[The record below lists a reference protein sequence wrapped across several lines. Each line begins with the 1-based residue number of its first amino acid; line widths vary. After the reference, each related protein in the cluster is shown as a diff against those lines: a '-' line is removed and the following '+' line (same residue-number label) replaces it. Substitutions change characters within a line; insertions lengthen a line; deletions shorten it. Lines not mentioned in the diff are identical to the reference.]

1 MIVGLVAPR
10 RGGADMALLLFLLL
24 IVFVGKG
31 TELALFG
38 ISLVMLPIA

>member
-10 RGGADMALLLFLLL
+10 RGGADMALLLFLLR

-31 TELALFG
+31 AELTLFG
-38 ISLVMLPIA
+38 ISLVMSPIA